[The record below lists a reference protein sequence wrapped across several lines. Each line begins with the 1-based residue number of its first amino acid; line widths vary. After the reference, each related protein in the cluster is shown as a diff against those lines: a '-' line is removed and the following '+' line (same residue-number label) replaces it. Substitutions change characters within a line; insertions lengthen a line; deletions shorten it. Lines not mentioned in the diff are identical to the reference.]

1 MVSKE
6 FSLSYGDLQK
16 RVPVT
21 ISLEHL

>member
-1 MVSKE
+1 VSKD
-6 FSLSYGDLQK
+6 FNLSYGDLQK